1 MSEEN
6 TGKKKGD
13 KEKEKDKEREDI
25 ESLKKKMR
33 KPGVTTGWHRATQHN
48 AGGSRSRRSARDP
61 KMEQFAG
68 RRKHD

>member
-1 MSEEN
+1 MTSGANMSEEN

-33 KPGVTTGWHRATQHN
+33 KPGL
-48 AGGSRSRRSARDP
+48 
-61 KMEQFAG
+61 
-68 RRKHD
+68 

>member
-33 KPGVTTGWHRATQHN
+33 KPGL
-48 AGGSRSRRSARDP
+48 
-61 KMEQFAG
+61 
-68 RRKHD
+68 